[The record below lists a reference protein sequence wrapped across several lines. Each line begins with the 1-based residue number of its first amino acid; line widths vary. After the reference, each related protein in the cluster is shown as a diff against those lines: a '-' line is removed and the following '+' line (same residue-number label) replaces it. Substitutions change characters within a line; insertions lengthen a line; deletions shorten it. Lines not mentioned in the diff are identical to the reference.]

1 MEMENE
7 KQKEKNV
14 VPWFSNQSLHVSAR
28 LMSPE

>member
-7 KQKEKNV
+7 KAEKNYFSL
-14 VPWFSNQSLHVSAR
+14 WFSNQSLHVSAR